1 MIHQE
6 NHSILYAPESLADAT
21 VAWDPPVFN
30 GGRDIDGYFIERREK
45 RVPQWRTCNARP
57 CTDRRY
63 HVIGL
68 NRGVEYMF
76 RARAMNDVGTGEP
89 SESSKPALAV
99 DPIEPPGEPLGFKVS
114 DSNKSSISL
123 SFKAPAY
130 DGGTNIMGYII
141 EHTEALPPPPK

>member
-1 MIHQE
+1 M
-6 NHSILYAPESLADAT
+6 
-21 VAWDPPVFN
+21 
-30 GGRDIDGYFIERREK
+30 G
-45 RVPQWRTCNARP
+45 
-57 CTDRRY
+57 
-63 HVIGL
+63 

-76 RARAMNDVGTGEP
+76 RVRAMNDVGTGEP

-141 EHTEALPPPPK
+141 EHTEALPPPPKVEPKKEEEAEKPAEEENAEEEKKVEPEPELEQ

>member
-1 MIHQE
+1 M
-6 NHSILYAPESLADAT
+6 
-21 VAWDPPVFN
+21 
-30 GGRDIDGYFIERREK
+30 G
-45 RVPQWRTCNARP
+45 
-57 CTDRRY
+57 
-63 HVIGL
+63 
-68 NRGVEYMF
+68 
-76 RARAMNDVGTGEP
+76 

-141 EHTEALPPPPK
+141 EHTEALPPKPVVEKKEEEKPTENVEGDAEAETKPVEPEPEVEQVDDRIWT